1 MFEQM
6 FEHGNVS
13 TVTVQALPSGLLT
26 PVEQR
31 GQVGAATLPVIDA
44 LAGVLPDG
52 LNKASTVTVEG
63 GMSLVLALLAGPSAA
78 GLWGAVVGVP
88 EIGLTA
94 GRELGVDLDRLVLIP
109 HPEGD
114 TWATVVAALADA
126 IDVVVVRPP
135 RPMRGNDA
143 RRLAARVRQ
152 RGSVL
157 VCLGEW
163 EGADLRLTVTDH
175 RWEGI
180 GSGHGRLRWH
190 AMTVRTG
197 GRGAAAIPRTE
208 EVWLHSPTSL
218 QSPTSIPD
226 QPLQKPSPLPRGGSG
241 VVVPLPG
248 IALEPHPLFAGQEES
263 CGR

>member
-1 MFEQM
+1 
-6 FEHGNVS
+6 
-13 TVTVQALPSGLLT
+13 VQALPSGLPAGLD
-26 PVEQR
+26 QDGR
-31 GQVGAATLPVIDA
+31 VGAATLPTLDA
-44 LAGVLPDG
+44 LAQVLPG
-52 LNKASTVTVEG
+52 GFKKGSTVTVEG

-109 HPEGD
+109 HPGD

-135 RPMRGNDA
+135 RPVRGNDA

-152 RGSVL
+152 RGCVL

-190 AMTVRTG
+190 AMTLRTG

-208 EVWLHSPTSL
+208 EVWLHPHPPTSL
-218 QSPTSIPD
+218 PY
-226 QPLQKPSPLPRGGSG
+226 QPLQKPPSPPRERSG

-248 IALEPHPLFAGQEES
+248 IALKPGPPPAGLEES

>member
-6 FEHGNVS
+6 FEHGTVS
-13 TVTVQALPSGLLT
+13 TVTVQALPSGLPT
-26 PVEQR
+26 QFDQG
-31 GQVGAATLPVIDA
+31 GQVGAATLPTLDA
-44 LAGVLPDG
+44 LAGVLPGG
-52 LNKASTVTVEG
+52 LKKGSTVTVEG

-109 HPEGD
+109 HPGD

-126 IDVVVVRPP
+126 IDMVVVRPP
-135 RPMRGNDA
+135 SPVRGNDA

-175 RWEGI
+175 HWEGI

-190 AMTVRTG
+190 AMTLRTG

-208 EVWLHSPTSL
+208 EVWLHP
-218 QSPTSIPD
+218 PTSITD
-226 QPLQKPSPLPRGGSG
+226 QPLQKPPSPPRGESG

-248 IALEPHPLFAGQEES
+248 IALEPGPLLAGLEES

>member
-6 FEHGNVS
+6 FEHRTVS
-13 TVTVQALPSGLLT
+13 TVTVQALPSGLPTQLD
-26 PVEQR
+26 QGGR
-31 GQVGAATLPVIDA
+31 VGAATLPTLDA
-44 LAGVLPDG
+44 LAGALPGG
-52 LNKASTVTVEG
+52 LKKGSTVTVEG
-63 GMSLVLALLAGPSAA
+63 GMSLVLALLAAPSAA

-109 HPEGD
+109 HPGD

-135 RPMRGNDA
+135 RPVRGNDA

-163 EGADLRLTVTDH
+163 EGADLRLTVTAH
-175 RWEGI
+175 RWEGL
-180 GSGHGRLRWH
+180 GNGHGRLRWH
-190 AMTVRTG
+190 AMTLRTG

-208 EVWLHSPTSL
+208 EVWLHPHPPL
-218 QSPTSIPD
+218 SIPD
-226 QPLQKPSPLPRGGSG
+226 RPLQRVPSLPRVESG

-248 IALEPHPLFAGQEES
+248 IALESGPLLAGVEES